1 VSLSLLAL
9 DKVKEKMLGRGC
21 LVFTFWLEREREWY
35 GMDVG
40 KNENGGAFI
49 NNGGKKR
56 KGGSKVYFS

>member
-1 VSLSLLAL
+1 LCLLF
-9 DKVKEKMLGRGC
+9 GFR
-21 LVFTFWLEREREWY
+21 EREREWY

>member
-1 VSLSLLAL
+1 LCLLF
-9 DKVKEKMLGRGC
+9 GFR
-21 LVFTFWLEREREWY
+21 EREREWY

-56 KGGSKVYFS
+56 KEKEGARYIFPKNVSQR